1 MIDSVVPEAELR
13 VLFVC
18 SGNICRSP
26 TADGVFR
33 HLVMQAGFQDTVLV
47 DSAGT
52 LDYHVGSAPDR
63 RSVRAAA
70 RRGYELGA
78 LRARQLASADY
89 SEFDYLL
96 AMDREHLT
104 ILQSSALPEHQD
116 KIALMLDFSDRYRG
130 NEVPDPYYGGPQGFE
145 HVLDVIEDGA
155 TGLLNEISR
164 RLASVSAESRLHRR
178 SGIRN
183 RKEAGT
189 NDGPGYLGV
198 FYAIS

>member
-1 MIDSVVPEAELR
+1 MIDSVVPETELK

-33 HLVMQAGFQDTVLV
+33 HLIVQAGLQNKVLV

-52 LDYHVGSAPDR
+52 LDYHVGSPPDR

-70 RRGYELGA
+70 RRGYEIGA
-78 LRARQLASADY
+78 LRARELAIADY
-89 SEFDYLL
+89 ADFDYLL
-96 AMDREHLT
+96 AMDREHLA
-104 ILQSSALPEHQD
+104 IMQSSAPPEYQE

-145 HVLDVIEDGA
+145 HVLDLIEDGA
-155 TGLLNEISR
+155 TGLLSEISR
-164 RLASVSAESRLHRR
+164 RLAM
-178 SGIRN
+178 
-183 RKEAGT
+183 
-189 NDGPGYLGV
+189 
-198 FYAIS
+198 